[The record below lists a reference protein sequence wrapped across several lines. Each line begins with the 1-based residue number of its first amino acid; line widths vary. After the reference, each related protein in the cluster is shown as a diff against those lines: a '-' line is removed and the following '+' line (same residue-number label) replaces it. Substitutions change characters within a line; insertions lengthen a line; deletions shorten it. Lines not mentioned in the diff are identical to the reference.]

1 MSQSPVSQNPVPQS
15 PVSRKSASRN
25 RRSVLGAALAL
36 PAALTAGGLATA
48 TPAAAEPGTVDAGA
62 WTPLVLEPGI
72 TPNPAAAPEV
82 RLVTLAATVFL
93 QARGLVTCNLT
104 ADTRIGRLPDG
115 FALPT
120 GYVRATA
127 PRNNSQGVNACRF
140 EINPAGSVTIF
151 GANTGNPVTWVQ
163 FDSVQ
168 TIWR

>member
-1 MSQSPVSQNPVPQS
+1 MSH
-15 PVSRKSASRN
+15 N

-36 PAALTAGGLATA
+36 PAVLTVGGLAAA
-48 TPAAAEPGTVDAGA
+48 TPAAAETGTVDAGA

-72 TPNPAAAPEV
+72 TPNAAAVPEV
-82 RLVTLAATVFL
+82 RLVTIAGTTFL
-93 QARGLVTCNLT
+93 QARGLITGNLT

-120 GYVRATA
+120 AYVRAIA

-140 EINPAGSVTIF
+140 EINTAGSVTLF
-151 GANTGNPVTWVQ
+151 GATTGNPITWVQ

-168 TIWR
+168 TVWH

>member
-1 MSQSPVSQNPVPQS
+1 MSHD
-15 PVSRKSASRN
+15 

-36 PAALTAGGLATA
+36 PAALTVGGLAAA
-48 TPAAAEPGTVDAGA
+48 TPASAAPAAGTLDAGA
-62 WTPLVLEPGI
+62 WTALVLEPGI
-72 TPNPAAAPEV
+72 TPSAGTTPEV
-82 RLVTLAATVFL
+82 RLVTLAGTTFL

-104 ADTRIGRLPDG
+104 ADSRIGRLPDG

-127 PRNNSQGVNACRF
+127 PRNNSQGINACRF
-140 EINPAGSVTIF
+140 EINSGGAVSVY
-151 GANTGNPVTWVQ
+151 GANTGNPITWIQ